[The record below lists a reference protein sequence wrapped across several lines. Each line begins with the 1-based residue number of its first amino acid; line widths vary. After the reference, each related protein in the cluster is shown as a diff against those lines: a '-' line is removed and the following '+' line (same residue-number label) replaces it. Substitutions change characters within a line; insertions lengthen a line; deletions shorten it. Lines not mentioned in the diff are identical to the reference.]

1 MIKSYSLRQS
11 IAYQTR
17 YQIYILSAQD
27 EDLQQYETQHI
38 IEQAGIT
45 QVKKYL
51 IQSAEDWNGFYSTS
65 QNYQLFPE
73 PTAYILQLEK
83 NALSSKS
90 LIDLKP
96 GEEEIYII
104 QTQQFKHVFLD
115 HLDKNPNTLWYRLY
129 TPNPQELWGWLLQ
142 TLKAHHYHIAP
153 DVAPWFLQQDSIQW
167 RHYRQLWE
175 KIKLGHAPQ
184 ATLQIMHMQELL
196 GDILEDD
203 WQPLIEAWMQNEK
216 QRIHQYFP
224 KIDTQNDFSLLI
236 WLLHRNLQVWLALHN
251 KQKNPNQIFQQ
262 FKVWNKHIPLFQ
274 KTLPL
279 WSQEKIERT
288 LCKLHEADKHY
299 KCFRT
304 LQARYAFKHLLLE
317 GPDV

>member
-17 YQIYILSAQD
+17 YQVYILSAQD
-27 EDLQQYETQHI
+27 EDLLQYETQHI

-51 IQSAEDWNGFYSTS
+51 IQSAQDWNNFYTSS

-83 NALSSKS
+83 NALSTKA

-96 GEEEIYII
+96 GEEEVYIV
-104 QTQQFKHVFLD
+104 QTQLFKHVFLD

-129 TPNPQELWGWLLQ
+129 SPSAQELWSWLLQ
-142 TLKAHHYHIAP
+142 KLKEQGHTLAA
-153 DVAPWFLQQDSIQW
+153 DVAPWFLQQEGIQW

-175 KIKLGHAPQ
+175 KINLSHASPS
-184 ATLQIMHMQELL
+184 TLNLSQMQELL

-203 WQPLIEAWMQNEK
+203 WQPLIDAWMQNQK
-216 QRIHQYFP
+216 QRVQQFFA
-224 KIDTQNDFSLLI
+224 KLDAQSDFSLLI
-236 WLLHRNLQVWLALHN
+236 WLLHRNLQVWSALHAN
-251 KQKNPNQIFQQ
+251 PKNPSLIFQQ
-262 FKVWNKHIPLFQ
+262 FKVWNKHTSLFQ

-279 WSQEKIERT
+279 WSKHSIEKN
-288 LCKLHEADKHY
+288 LCQLHIADTHFKS
-299 KCFRT
+299 FRT
-304 LQARYAFKHLLLE
+304 LQTIQALKRLLLE
-317 GPDV
+317 GADA